1 MNEKAKMLA
10 GEWYDA
16 NYDSALNKERIR
28 AKDLCFDL
36 NHTKPSD
43 IDQRH
48 KILNSLFNNEFSNIE
63 ILSPFMVDYGYNISL
78 GDSVF
83 INHDCYLMDCAP
95 ISIGDNTFIG
105 PKCGL
110 YTANH
115 PLKAI
120 VRNKGLEQALP
131 ITIGNN
137 VWLGANVSVLPGET
151 IGDGVV
157 VSAGSIVTKNIS
169 DNQLVMGAPAKV
181 VKSINNNEK

>member
-137 VWLGANVSVLPGET
+137 VWLGANVSVLPGVT